1 LAASNAVSS
10 QNTPSG
16 LGSEDFEEEEQK
28 PSVQYLDSLND
39 YRKRSRSRDD
49 EGATMTKLP
58 KMDVPEPVVNGLLS
72 VNVDVGTGENGAND
86 TPVLG
91 EFWFTTLDFHYSD
104 TLSVNGVLKSFSEVT
119 DEDTELMT
127 PDEYTAYYD
136 ILQLQS

>member
-1 LAASNAVSS
+1 
-10 QNTPSG
+10 
-16 LGSEDFEEEEQK
+16 
-28 PSVQYLDSLND
+28 
-39 YRKRSRSRDD
+39 
-49 EGATMTKLP
+49 MTKLP